1 VSYNALEHLELA
13 DWPFQINPSE
23 SFAKIWA
30 GREEEKKAQKK
41 LIKRMLRAKPSSF
54 ELLWGYF
61 GAGKSHFQRNLIH
74 ECKDNDIPI
83 LTIYHELPQAPK
95 NFLDFY
101 RSFTKNIP
109 EKALIDAFQN
119 VFGELGE
126 EGFIETICPQ
136 LPELYTALNAIAYQG
151 GEAKAACK
159 KWLEAEKINLNILK
173 QYSINGRIEDVNIA
187 SYVVKYIT
195 DLFLRSGK
203 FQRVI
208 WMIDEFQRI
217 ANMTFA
223 KRNESLHALQHSFD
237 ICSEGLTLL
246 LSFSVTDP
254 DNMYSQLTPEIK
266 SRSRNS
272 DPIKI
277 SIFDQKQA
285 DTFVKELLSNFRP
298 EGVKPKNPYFP
309 FSKDSI
315 NEVINIIDED
325 DEGEN
330 LIPRDIMS
338 KLDKI
343 LNYVEDEELIEN
355 GKIKFIGEDE
365 IYQALGQKTE

>member
-1 VSYNALEHLELA
+1 MMQSKY
-13 DWPFQINPSE
+13 
-23 SFAKIWA
+23 
-30 GREEEKKAQKK
+30 
-41 LIKRMLRAKPSSF
+41 
-54 ELLWGYF
+54 
-61 GAGKSHFQRNLIH
+61 
-74 ECKDNDIPI
+74 
-83 LTIYHELPQAPK
+83 
-95 NFLDFY
+95 
-101 RSFTKNIP
+101 
-109 EKALIDAFQN
+109 
-119 VFGELGE
+119 
-126 EGFIETICPQ
+126 
-136 LPELYTALNAIAYQG
+136 G
-151 GEAKAACK
+151 G
-159 KWLEAEKINLNILK
+159 
-173 QYSINGRIEDVNIA
+173 
-187 SYVVKYIT
+187 
-195 DLFLRSGK
+195 
-203 FQRVI
+203 
-208 WMIDEFQRI
+208 
-217 ANMTFA
+217 
-223 KRNESLHALQHSFD
+223 
-237 ICSEGLTLL
+237 
-246 LSFSVTDP
+246 
-254 DNMYSQLTPEIK
+254 QLTPEIK

-285 DTFVKELLSNFRP
+285 ATFVKELLSNFRP